1 MTAHSRLLRASG
13 PCPTREQ
20 WTAFRVGRVPRA
32 AEPAFANHLERC
44 PACAAL
50 LDTLPE
56 PDDSLIAD
64 LRQPPSAPALPSQ
77 EVRAAVALVERV
89 APQGT
94 PACEP
99 ADPDE
104 ASPCAGDRL
113 GPYQLLTLLGRGGMG
128 RVFKA
133 HDTLMDRIV
142 AVKVI
147 AARHLGNAGAVARFR
162 REMQA
167 LARLD
172 DHPHIV
178 RAYHADQEGET
189 LYLVMEHVEGMTLA
203 EMVRRR
209 GPLPVPE
216 ACTYADQVAD
226 ALQHVCCLGLTHR
239 DLNLHNV
246 VLADQSVKLLDFG
259 LARLRGLA
267 AGRPGLTEAGG
278 VLGTPEV
285 MAPEQWQDPGA
296 VDVRADLYSLGCAL
310 YQMLT
315 GQPVFSPQQYP
326 DVERMR
332 EAHATVAVPS
342 VRAVRPDVPEQLDA
356 VVCRLLAKDPAERYA
371 TPAALREAL
380 RPFVPRRRR
389 SSHGRMW
396 VGAAAALLLL
406 LALAGWHWARS
417 GAGTAPPQLVRVES
431 FAVGHWRGDPAQY
444 LGDIGT
450 VSPFALTDDDVQVRV
465 RLPEAGYFY
474 LLAFLPNGQEMLCS
488 PKDPRTAPPLRADLV
503 YPAEEK
509 RFFGL
514 TDGVG
519 LEAFVLVASARPLP
533 LYAEWKAAH
542 GAAPW
547 TSIPAVQGVWQGNG
561 ETLYR
566 EGTPRSDRTKRGVPE
581 GLVVLQRHF
590 RQGSKGAVVQLV
602 AFPVVEK
609 P

>member
-1 MTAHSRLLRASG
+1 MTARSRLLPASG
-13 PCPTREQ
+13 RCPTQEQ

-32 AEPAFANHLERC
+32 AEQAFADHLERC

-77 EVRAAVALVERV
+77 EVRVAVALVERV

-94 PACEP
+94 PPFEP

-104 ASPCAGDRL
+104 AGPGPGDRL
-113 GPYQLLTLLGRGGMG
+113 GPYQLLTLLGRGSMG
-128 RVFKA
+128 RVLKA
-133 HDTLMDRIV
+133 HDTLMDRTV

-147 AARHLGNAGAVARFR
+147 AARNLGNALAVARFR

-189 LYLVMEHVEGMTLA
+189 LYLVMEHIEGTTLA
-203 EMVRRR
+203 EVVRRR
-209 GPLPVPE
+209 GPLPMAE
-216 ACTYADQVAD
+216 ACNFADQVAD
-226 ALQHVCCLGLTHR
+226 ALQHVARLGLTHR

-246 VLADQSVKLLDFG
+246 VIADQSVKLLDFG

-267 AGRPGLTEAGG
+267 GGGPGLTDAGG

-285 MAPEQWQDPGA
+285 MAPEQWQDPSA
-296 VDVRADLYSLGCAL
+296 VDVRADLYSLGCIL
-310 YQMLT
+310 HQMLT
-315 GQPVFSPQQYP
+315 GRPVFSAQHFP
-326 DVERMR
+326 DAVRMR
-332 EAHATVAVPS
+332 DAHVSAPVPS
-342 VRAVRPDVPEQLDA
+342 VRAVRPDVPQQLEA
-356 VVCRLLAKDPAERYA
+356 VVRRLLAKDPAERYA
-371 TPAALREAL
+371 TPAELREAL
-380 RPFVPRRRR
+380 RPFVPRVRPSRRR
-389 SSHGRMW
+389 LL
-396 VGAAAALLLL
+396 VGTAAALVVL
-406 LALAGWHWARS
+406 LAVAGRHWGGSA
-417 GAGTAPPQLVRVES
+417 TETTPQPVRVES

-444 LGDIGT
+444 LGDVGT
-450 VSPFALTDDDVQVRV
+450 VSPFALADDDVQVRV
-465 RLPEAGYFY
+465 RLNTAGYFY
-474 LLAFLPNGQEMLCS
+474 LLAFLPNGREMVCF
-488 PKDPRTAPPLRADLV
+488 PKDPQTAPPLRANLV
-503 YPAEEK
+503 YPAEGK
-509 RFFGL
+509 TFFAL
-514 TDGVG
+514 NDGVG

-533 LYAEWKAAH
+533 PYADWKTAH

-561 ETLYR
+561 EALYR
-566 EGTPRSDRTKRGVPE
+566 EGTPRSDRAKRGIPE
-581 GLVVLQRHF
+581 GLVALQRHF
-590 RQGSKGAVVQLV
+590 RQGSEGAVVQLM